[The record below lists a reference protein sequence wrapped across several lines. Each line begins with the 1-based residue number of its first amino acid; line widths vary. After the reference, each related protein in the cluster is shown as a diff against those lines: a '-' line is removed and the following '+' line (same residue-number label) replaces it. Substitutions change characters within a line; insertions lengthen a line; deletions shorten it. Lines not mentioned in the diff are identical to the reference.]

1 MIEKTLILLK
11 PDAVRRNLIGEIISR
26 FERKGLK
33 IVAMKFMKLDEEK
46 AKEHYK
52 VHLGKD
58 FYEPLIK
65 FITSGPIV
73 AMIIQGEQAIEISRI
88 IVGKT
93 SPHDATPGSIRGD
106 FASITRENL
115 VHASDSP
122 ESAER
127 EMAIFFDSSDII
139 SW

>member
-1 MIEKTLILLK
+1 MIENTLILLK
-11 PDAVRRNLIGEIISR
+11 PDAVRRNLIGEIFSR

-33 IVAMKFMKLDEEK
+33 IVAMKFMKLSEEK

-52 VHLGKD
+52 VHFGRD
-58 FYEPLIK
+58 FYDPLIK

-73 AMIIQGEQAIEISRI
+73 AMVIQGEQAIELSRI

-106 FASITRENL
+106 FAFTTRENL

-122 ESAER
+122 ESSER
-127 EMAIFFDSSDII
+127 EISIFFNEEEII